1 MNTVK
6 QIIKTLESYDPD
18 TRVDIILLGEDQENS
33 VEDTYLNIKG
43 VVGSGETEVKYIEI
57 GVTNENN

>member
-1 MNTVK
+1 M
-6 QIIKTLESYDPD
+6 
-18 TRVDIILLGEDQENS
+18 LLGEDQENS